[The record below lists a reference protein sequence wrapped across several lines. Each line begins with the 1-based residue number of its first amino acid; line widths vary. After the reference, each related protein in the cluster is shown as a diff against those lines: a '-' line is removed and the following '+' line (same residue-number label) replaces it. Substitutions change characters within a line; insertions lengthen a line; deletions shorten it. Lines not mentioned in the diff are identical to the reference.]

1 MKDNFYKFSLGQW
14 SDILFD
20 HINFSQ
26 IKFKSMKKIVYKKK
40 AGKIGENVVMHREPL
55 PRVEGAS
62 IRHAYKLTCVAG
74 SILPAS
80 LPV

>member
-1 MKDNFYKFSLGQW
+1 
-14 SDILFD
+14 LFD

-26 IKFKSMKKIVYKKK
+26 IKFKSMKKIVNKKK
-40 AGKIGENVVMHREPL
+40 AAKIGETVVMHREPL
-55 PRVEGAS
+55 PRVEGTS
-62 IRHAYKLTCVAG
+62 ICHAYKLTCVAG